1 MHRYGL
7 TNSTRPVGPPITR
20 HTLMRTDEPT
30 VGGRITRTWPPTMR
44 TIVRPVRNDESM
56 ITACAAET
64 PDEPPKTPRNAGGGT
79 TPEHVSLCVRPIH
92 LLRRTGVTISAVSQ
106 GATGKTLRRVSK
118 ATAARGMTSHKAA
131 TARAVM
137 KYEPAIQ
144 CIRILRCRVH
154 AMRPGT
160 RIVHL
165 WAQIAVADP
174 PQCRCK

>member
-1 MHRYGL
+1 MGE
-7 TNSTRPVGPPITR
+7 GIA
-20 HTLMRTDEPT
+20 
-30 VGGRITRTWPPTMR
+30 GAWPPTMR
-44 TIVRPVRNDESM
+44 TIVRLVRNDDSM

-64 PDEPPKTPRNAGGGT
+64 PDEPPKTPGNAGGGT
-79 TPEHVSLCVRPIH
+79 TPVHVSLCLRPIH
-92 LLRRTGVTISAVSQ
+92 LLRRTGVTIGAVSQ

-118 ATAARGMTSHKAA
+118 ATAARSMTSHKAA

-144 CIRILRCRVH
+144 RIRTLRCRVH

-165 WAQIAVADP
+165 CQWARIAVADP
-174 PQCRCK
+174 PQCRWR